1 MKYCEN
7 CAMLTEYDRCRRCG
21 STALR
26 EPAPNDYCFLT
37 ERSMMWAEALRDLLE
52 DNQIESVYRPVLG
65 AGLSAQLGS
74 ALERYRVYVP
84 LSRFEDARELC
95 DDFFAQ

>member
-7 CAMLTEYDRCRRCG
+7 CALLSEYDHCRRCG
-21 STALR
+21 STKLR
-26 EPAPNDYCFLT
+26 EPAPDDYGFLT
-37 ERSMMWAEALRDLLE
+37 ERSAMWAEALRDLLE

-84 LSRFEDARELC
+84 FSRFEDARELC

>member
-7 CAMLTEYDRCRRCG
+7 CALLSEYDHCRRCG
-21 STALR
+21 STKLR
-26 EPAPNDYCFLT
+26 EPAPDDYCFLT
-37 ERSMMWAEALRDLLE
+37 ERSMMWADALRELLS
-52 DNQIESVYRPVLG
+52 DNHIESVYKPVLG

-74 ALERYRVYVP
+74 ALERCRVYVP
-84 LSRFEDARELC
+84 YARFEDARELC